1 MSSSSSPTRLG
12 PRVLRDTARV
22 ERPSK
27 LLALD
32 LAPTGLARLD
42 PARVEAAVEEGRA
55 AGFDA
60 GFRAG
65 HLAGL
70 EAARAEQDHVTADHR
85 ARLARVLSSADL
97 AVADAVTRVGEVMET
112 GARATVEASFA
123 VAEAIVGRELA
134 TAADPGRDAVAR
146 ALALAPD
153 GVEVSLHLHP
163 SDAAALVDDDLL
175 RGRAITVVADPTLRP
190 GDCVG
195 TAGWTTIDARI
206 GAALDRVRAVLE
218 ASR

>member
-1 MSSSSSPTRLG
+1 MSSSSSSTRTS
-12 PRVLRDTARV
+12 PRVLRDAARV
-22 ERPSK
+22 EHPSG

-32 LAPTGLARLD
+32 LAPSGLARLD
-42 PARVEAAVEEGRA
+42 PARLESAVEEGRA

-70 EAARAEQDHVTADHR
+70 EAARAEQDQVTADHR
-85 ARLARVLSSADL
+85 ARLASVLSSADS
-97 AVADAVTRVGEVMET
+97 AVADALTRIGEAMET
-112 GARATVEASFA
+112 GARATVRAAFA
-123 VAEAIVGRELA
+123 IAEAVVGRELA
-134 TAADPGRDAVAR
+134 IAADPGRDAVAR

-163 SDAAALVDDDLL
+163 QDAASLVDDDLL
-175 RGRAITVVADPTLRP
+175 PRRGVTVVADPTLRP

-206 GAALDRVRAVLE
+206 GTALDRVRAVLE
-218 ASR
+218 VPR